1 MNKKKVALICVH
13 NSCRSQIAEALGKY
27 LASDIFES
35 YSAGTETKPRINQ
48 DTVRIMKETY
58 GIDME
63 ANSQHSKLITDI
75 PDVDIAISMGC
86 NVGCPFIGRAAL
98 YKNPEIII
106 LDEATSS
113 LDNIAENQV
122 KIVMEVMKDAGKTVI
137 IIAHRLSTVKH
148 ADRIIVLH
156 NGEVK
161 EEGTHEELSQKD
173 GLYRKLWKEQF
184 EVLK

>member
-13 NSCRSQIAEALGKY
+13 NSCRSQIAEALGKH

-35 YSAGTETKPRINQ
+35 YSAGTETKPQINQ

-86 NVGCPFIGRAAL
+86 NVGCPFIGRAFDDNWGL
-98 YKNPEIII
+98 DDPTGKDDQEFIKVIHEIEEKI
-106 LDEATSS
+106 LK
-113 LDNIAENQV
+113 L
-122 KIVMEVMKDAGKTVI
+122 
-137 IIAHRLSTVKH
+137 
-148 ADRIIVLH
+148 
-156 NGEVK
+156 K
-161 EEGTHEELSQKD
+161 EELTK
-173 GLYRKLWKEQF
+173 
-184 EVLK
+184 

>member
-1 MNKKKVALICVH
+1 MNKIKVALICVH

-86 NVGCPFIGRAAL
+86 NVGCPFIGRAFDD
-98 YKNPEIII
+98 NWG
-106 LDEATSS
+106 
-113 LDNIAENQV
+113 LDNPTGKSDDDFKAVIQRIEKN
-122 KIVMEVMKDAGKTVI
+122 IMELKK
-137 IIAHRLSTVKH
+137 RLSESG
-148 ADRIIVLH
+148 VLR
-156 NGEVK
+156 E
-161 EEGTHEELSQKD
+161 
-173 GLYRKLWKEQF
+173 
-184 EVLK
+184 